1 MNKEIKEALGEI
13 KQYLSIDLGGG
24 FSMCALC
31 EYRGLTGFMESLEHE
46 ELCPIATINTALEEY
61 GKPKTVT
68 REFLDNTL
76 DLVSGCAAF
85 GGGVHLDA
93 FEEGLISLLE
103 NEDIEVEGD
112 K

>member
-1 MNKEIKEALGEI
+1 MNKEIKEALERIGS
-13 KQYLSIDLGGG
+13 LV
-24 FSMCALC
+24 FSDIPSKLQL
-31 EYRGLTGFMESLEHE
+31 RKD
-46 ELCPIATINTALEEY
+46 IATIRTILEAY
-61 GKPKTVT
+61 GKPKTVP

>member
-1 MNKEIKEALGEI
+1 MNKEIKEARKLLHAIEGVFDAAFDNGALIQGSTI
-13 KQYLSIDLGGG
+13 KAMMTLY
-24 FSMCALC
+24 
-31 EYRGLTGFMESLEHE
+31 
-46 ELCPIATINTALEEY
+46 TALEAY
-61 GKPKTVT
+61 KPKTVP

>member
-1 MNKEIKEALGEI
+1 MNKEIKEALEWAEVEVKVEENWLDNHYDG
-13 KQYLSIDLGGG
+13 D
-24 FSMCALC
+24 
-31 EYRGLTGFMESLEHE
+31 GLDVEAADRRR
-46 ELCPIATINTALEEY
+46 ELRILRTLRTALEEY
-61 GKPKTVT
+61 GKPKTVP
-68 REFLDNTL
+68 REFLDNAL

>member
-1 MNKEIKEALGEI
+1 MNKEIKEALDKATCIIAEI
-13 KQYLSIDLGGG
+13 IYSVSENGDLYPNDDFLKKQLQAISNHL
-24 FSMCALC
+24 
-31 EYRGLTGFMESLEHE
+31 R
-46 ELCPIATINTALEEY
+46 TIRTALEAY
-61 GKPKTVT
+61 KPKTVP
-68 REFLDNTL
+68 REFLDNAL